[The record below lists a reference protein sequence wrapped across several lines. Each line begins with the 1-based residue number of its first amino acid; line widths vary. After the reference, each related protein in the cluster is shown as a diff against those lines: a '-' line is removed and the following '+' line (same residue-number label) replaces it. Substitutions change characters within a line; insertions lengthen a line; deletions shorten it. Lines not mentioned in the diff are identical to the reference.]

1 MEQVPFIEIKPEE
14 VSTVHA
20 DEFDVLNE
28 QFERDLNKLKDDKA
42 ALTAKMEKDRDEREQ
57 QFQEM
62 NANHEVA
69 LKAAKDAARRRN
81 PFTAFLGGMAG
92 FLLGG
97 PIGAVAGFTGG
108 VACS

>member
-42 ALTAKMEKDRDEREQ
+42 EWYNYDEGGS
-57 QFQEM
+57 
-62 NANHEVA
+62 NK
-69 LKAAKDAARRRN
+69 LKAMGWQQESDRTLKQMQDQLKGRKKAVFYTSRCGFKDSKLI
-81 PFTAFLGGMAG
+81 PSMAH
-92 FLLGG
+92 
-97 PIGAVAGFTGG
+97 
-108 VACS
+108 S